1 MAEQSFLYQEIA
13 ESLRR
18 RIATG
23 ELSAGD
29 RLPPVRA
36 LAAEWSCTT
45 GTVVRAYQLLADEG
59 LIVTHPGRGT
69 QVAPEPLQPISTVWS
84 WAGLVHRAEQ
94 YLLEA
99 LARGHTPAQASA
111 ALGVAVGRWA
121 ELQER
126 QDPVTAATVATGVLH
141 FAGSHDLALDVL
153 ASLLG
158 EVAPA
163 LRWRAD
169 FVGSLGGLMALARG
183 EVDLSGAHLWDAAGD
198 QYNVPFVR
206 RLFPGRQVILLTLA
220 ERDLGFIVAPGNPLA
235 LREIADLA
243 RPDLRLINRQTGSGT
258 RVWIDVQLERAGLSG
273 EDIAGY
279 ETAATTHTAVAH
291 AVAEGRVDVG
301 VGIFAA
307 ARSYQLDFVPLTQ
320 ERYDLVMLATG
331 WQTPAGQAVRRV
343 VQSRG
348 FAEALAAL
356 GGYDTQLTGQEM
368 TV

>member
-1 MAEQSFLYQEIA
+1 MGEQSFLYQEIA

-18 RIATG
+18 RIASG

-36 LAAEWSCTT
+36 LAAEWDCTT
-45 GTVVRAYQLLADEG
+45 GTIVRAYQMLADEG
-59 LIVTHPGRGT
+59 LLVSHPGRGT
-69 QVAPEPLQPISTVWS
+69 QVAPKPLQPISGVWP
-84 WAGLVHRAEQ
+84 WAGLVNRAEQ

-121 ELQER
+121 ELQES
-126 QDPVTAATVATGVLH
+126 QHPATATAATGGLH

-169 FVGSLGGLMALARG
+169 FIGSLGGLMALARG
-183 EVDLSGAHLWDAAGD
+183 EADLAGTHLWDAAGD
-198 QYNVPFVR
+198 QYNVPFIR
-206 RLFPGRQVILLTLA
+206 RLFPGREVGLLTLA
-220 ERDLGFIVAPGNPLA
+220 ERDLGFIVAPGNPLN
-235 LREIADLA
+235 LREIGDLA

-258 RVWIDVQLERAGLSG
+258 RVWVDVQLARARLDGA
-273 EDIAGY
+273 DIAGY
-279 ETAATTHTAVAH
+279 GTAATTHTAVAH
-291 AVAEGRVDVG
+291 AVAEDRADVG
-301 VGIFAA
+301 IGIFAA
-307 ARSYQLDFVPLTQ
+307 AQSYQLDFVPLTREQ
-320 ERYDLVMLATG
+320 YDLVMLATG

-356 GGYDTQLTGQEM
+356 GGYETRYTGQELSL
-368 TV
+368 